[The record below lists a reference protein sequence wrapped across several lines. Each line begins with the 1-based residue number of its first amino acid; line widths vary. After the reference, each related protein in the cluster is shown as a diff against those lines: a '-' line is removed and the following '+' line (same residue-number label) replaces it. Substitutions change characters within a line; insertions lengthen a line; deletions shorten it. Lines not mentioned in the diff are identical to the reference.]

1 MTGASLKPPVDSQQ
15 SAMNGNTN
23 DAALDG
29 DDVKLHDSFAQGFRV
44 GAEPATLQE
53 RRVSWGNLLW
63 SDFTAQQPYVAS
75 IPFTKSEGRQ
85 RERATSASAF
95 EPIPDWPFL
104 PRARGKLSEFVL
116 GAFRAV
122 SSPLGPA
129 PSVDVDDALDD
140 SDFQLALFLCYEL
153 HYRSIS
159 NLELEWDPTL
169 LGLRLELEDTFVRR
183 LRQNSE
189 PGEVNPGDVVA
200 LLDQVVRTRNVENI
214 AEYLDQRGSLDQLRE
229 YCVLRSPSLLRSG
242 DASALGVARLRGRA
256 KAAMAR
262 IQFGDLGY
270 GDAAAMISS
279 QFSATMTSLQLEPNY
294 GAYTDNLPA
303 VSLAAAN
310 LESLFGLHQRWRAAL
325 VGQLTASKMTS
336 VDAMSHCSRAMQRL
350 EGSVAGAQY
359 FDVRMNADAIHA
371 FIARNQL
378 VTGLLE
384 TDPTSS
390 DDVVF
395 GAQAYLT
402 LEDNLARHV
411 LGSWSEKC
419 SSLFR
424 WDVPSHADAPV
435 ANEDAP
441 QDPHV
446 GIETRE
452 QLDSP

>member
-1 MTGASLKPPVDSQQ
+1 
-15 SAMNGNTN
+15 
-23 DAALDG
+23 
-29 DDVKLHDSFAQGFRV
+29 
-44 GAEPATLQE
+44 
-53 RRVSWGNLLW
+53 
-63 SDFTAQQPYVAS
+63 
-75 IPFTKSEGRQ
+75 
-85 RERATSASAF
+85 
-95 EPIPDWPFL
+95 
-104 PRARGKLSEFVL
+104 
-116 GAFRAV
+116 
-122 SSPLGPA
+122 
-129 PSVDVDDALDD
+129 
-140 SDFQLALFLCYEL
+140 
-153 HYRSIS
+153 
-159 NLELEWDPTL
+159 
-169 LGLRLELEDTFVRR
+169 
-183 LRQNSE
+183 
-189 PGEVNPGDVVA
+189 
-200 LLDQVVRTRNVENI
+200 
-214 AEYLDQRGSLDQLRE
+214 
-229 YCVLRSPSLLRSG
+229 
-242 DASALGVARLRGRA
+242 
-256 KAAMAR
+256 MAR

-446 GIETRE
+446 GFETRQ